1 MFKRIIGLAA
11 ISVLTFTTLTGCG
24 GAGKAADGSAAA
36 GDGSQK
42 VTIKFWD
49 GNWSEPRFQ
58 EVKKMW
64 EEQHP
69 DIELVAE
76 FQVDDGMS
84 DKYMMSLQN
93 GSAPDVV
100 ACALDWVSTFGNA
113 GLLAPLDEYIEKDG
127 VDTGMYVKGAI
138 DASTID
144 GKLYGLPFRSE
155 TYGLYYNKDIL
166 AAAGYDKAPETLE
179 EMKEIAKA
187 CTNDQV
193 AGFGLCGANFS
204 NFSFQYIN
212 MLRCAGGDVLNAD
225 ATASALDTKEAVYT
239 ANLYG
244 ELAQYAPASLLENNN
259 IANRTLFASG
269 KIAMYLSGIYDM
281 PEITKANPELN
292 FGCAMVPVAEGAERH
307 TLLGG
312 WSVAIPE
319 CSKNKEAA
327 WEFVKF
333 ITSSE
338 VAALYTNTFTGT
350 MEPSVDFEQYP
361 EEMVKPQQEALD
373 FATALPSIP
382 QITSIR
388 QAIFDNLVLALSGD
402 MTAEDAILQAS
413 DVVNGLLQKQ

>member
-1 MFKRIIGLAA
+1 MFKRIMGLTAIGM
-11 ISVLTFTTLTGCG
+11 LTFTALTGCG
-24 GAGKAADGSAAA
+24 GADKA
-36 GDGSQK
+36 GDGSTVAGNTPER

-49 GNWSEPRFQ
+49 GNWSESRFQ
-58 EVKKMW
+58 EIKKMW
-64 EEQHP
+64 DEQHP

-76 FQVDDGMS
+76 FQVEDGMS

-100 ACALDWVSTFGNA
+100 ACALDWASTFGNA
-113 GLLAPLDEYIEKDG
+113 GLLEPLDEYIEKDG
-127 VDTGMYVKGAI
+127 VDTGMYVKGAL

-144 GKLYGLPFRSE
+144 GKLYALPFRSE

-187 CTNDQV
+187 CTNGEV

-204 NFSFQYIN
+204 NLSFQYIN
-212 MLRCAGGDVLNAD
+212 MLRCAGGDVLNEEAS
-225 ATASALDTKEAVYT
+225 ASALDTEAAIYT
-239 ANLYG
+239 AKLYE

-259 IANRTLFASG
+259 IANRTLFANG

-281 PEITKANPELN
+281 PEITKANPDLN

-312 WSVAIPE
+312 WSVAIPAT
-319 CSKNKEAA
+319 SKNKEAA

-350 MEPSVDFEQYP
+350 MEPSVDFAQYP
-361 EEMVKPQQEALD
+361 EEMIKPQQEALN
-373 FATALPSIP
+373 FATALPNVP

-388 QAIFDNLVLALSGD
+388 QAIFDNLVLSLSGD
-402 MTAEDAILQAS
+402 MKAEEAILQAS
-413 DVVNGLLQKQ
+413 DEINGLLDQ